1 MRLGALLGVLHLACA
16 RSDEPPLAAGSPNEA
31 LRTAL
36 QSDLRHPQPDGS
48 PPAGIRSLLS
58 LPRSLAVLQPAAD
71 VAPRRGEPPA
81 CPGSA
86 AALNAVA
93 DLMQVLHDPATERA
107 IEGLARDER
116 ALRWVVERTRESMA
130 DPERFFEML
139 AQPAAANMLSALR
152 DRPQML
158 HTGCAA
164 PSAAAGRPGVQARGR
179 AGLGLSTNRTN
190 SSSLGAT
197 VANASRTNRTPR
209 PDALRS

>member
-16 RSDEPPLAAGSPNEA
+16 RPDGPPRAAGSPNEA

-36 QSDLRHPQPDGS
+36 QNDLRHPQPDGS
-48 PPAGIRSLLS
+48 PPAGITSLLS
-58 LPRSLAVLQPAAD
+58 LPQSLAALQPAAD

-86 AALNAVA
+86 AAINAVA

-130 DPERFFEML
+130 DPERFFAML

-158 HTGCAA
+158 HTGCTA
-164 PSAAAGRPGVQARGR
+164 PSAAGGRPGVRARGS
-179 AGLGLSTNRTN
+179 ANRTN

-197 VANASRTNRTPR
+197 VANTSRTNTTSR
-209 PDALRS
+209 